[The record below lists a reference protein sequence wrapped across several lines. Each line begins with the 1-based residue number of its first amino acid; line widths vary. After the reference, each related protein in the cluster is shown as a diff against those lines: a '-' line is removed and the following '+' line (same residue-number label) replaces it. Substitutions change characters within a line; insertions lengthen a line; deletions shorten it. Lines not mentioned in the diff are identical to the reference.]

1 METEKNGRRF
11 FIQTFGCQ
19 MNVHDSA
26 AMAGIMAA
34 RGYGAA
40 SGPEEAD
47 LIIVNTC
54 SVRERA
60 YQKVRSAVGALRR
73 FKDRR
78 GRGPVIVVAGCVA
91 RQEGERWLELC
102 PHVDIVM
109 GPDGLVRLADLVR
122 RVQKGQ
128 GPVVDTAFDEG
139 RPGDFASPPVCSG
152 RSSAYVTVS
161 KGCSGACSFCIVPF
175 LRGPERCRP
184 AGDVVRDVAGLA
196 AAGVKE
202 VCLLGQTVNSWSS
215 AGRSFADLLAMADS
229 VEGLE
234 RIRYTSPYP
243 GHVTE
248 DLARAHADLA
258 SLCEHMH
265 LPVQSGSNRILRRM
279 NRGYSADDYLRAVD
293 LLRRYRPDLALSTDM
308 IVGFPGETDE
318 DFERTL
324 ELVRRVG
331 FDTMFSFKYSP
342 RPGTAAADW
351 ADDVPAK
358 VKQARL
364 EALHDLAD
372 ESTAAAW
379 AGDLGR
385 DVEVLVEGRG
395 RRPGQLSGRTR
406 KNRIVNFSC
415 GEGAAIP
422 QPGDLAAVRIHEVLP
437 HSLRGI
443 LAGT

>member
-1 METEKNGRRF
+1 LNIMETEKNGRRF

-215 AGRSFADLLAMADS
+215 AGRSFADLLAA
-229 VEGLE
+229 
-234 RIRYTSPYP
+234 
-243 GHVTE
+243 
-248 DLARAHADLA
+248 
-258 SLCEHMH
+258 HMH

-385 DVEVLVEGRG
+385 RVEVLVEGRG